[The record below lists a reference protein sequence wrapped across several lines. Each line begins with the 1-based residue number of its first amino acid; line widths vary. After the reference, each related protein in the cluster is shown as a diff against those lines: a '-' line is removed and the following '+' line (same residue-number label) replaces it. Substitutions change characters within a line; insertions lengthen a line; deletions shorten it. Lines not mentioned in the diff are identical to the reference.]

1 MTSTSNFAK
10 SLDRATPSVDWDI
23 VYAAEMPRVFNFF
36 RYSVGNDM
44 LAEDLTAETFRKA
57 WQNRNKYDHNRGA
70 FSTWLFSIARRSAID
85 YFRARKPELPI
96 ESLSHVSANDLS
108 EATIQQQE
116 ELMRLTTILNQYP
129 VREREIIALKFGA
142 GCSNKEIAIQTGI
155 SETNVS
161 TLLHR
166 ILQKIREAWEVN
178 E

>member
-10 SLDRATPSVDWDI
+10 YFDRATSSVDWET
-23 VYAAEMPRVFNFF
+23 VYASELPRVFNFF

-57 WQNRNKYDHNRGA
+57 WQNRHKYDHNRGA
-70 FSTWLFSIARRSAID
+70 FSTWLFSIARHTAVDHFRSQ
-85 YFRARKPELPI
+85 KPEFPI
-96 ESLSHVSANDLS
+96 ESIANLQANNPS
-108 EATIQQQE
+108 E
-116 ELMRLTTILNQYP
+116 TTILQQEDLTRLSTILSQYP
-129 VREREIIALKFGA
+129 VRERELIALKFGA
-142 GCSNKEIAIQTGI
+142 GCSNKEIAIQIGI
-155 SETNVS
+155 SATNVS